1 MRGHTSKRENNV
13 ISPFW
18 SSAVPSRKRVQN
30 RKHIGE
36 MQVHDCNKKS
46 APISSRSVQIW
57 SRSDVTA
64 MCGQHMLPL
73 CADDWRHEM
82 LSAKG
87 PTRKNQQNTPDLMDQ
102 ERRFWSCFF
111 FAGSAWILYFRETA
125 RKVISPMGFQFWTRF
140 LEGTTLDQN
149 HKITL
154 FLRLLV
160 GPFIHCCDVYNCPR
174 LCLRN
179 FEFYVFYLYIYS
191 IIRKF
196 SIR

>member
-1 MRGHTSKRENNV
+1 MRGHTSKRKNNV
-13 ISPFW
+13 IFPFW

-46 APISSRSVQIW
+46 APISSRSVQIS

-64 MCGQHMLPL
+64 MCGRHMLPL

-102 ERRFWSCFF
+102 ERRFWSWFF
-111 FAGSAWILYFRETA
+111 LARWAWIG
-125 RKVISPMGFQFWTRF
+125 VDP
-140 LEGTTLDQN
+140 
-149 HKITL
+149 L
-154 FLRLLV
+154 FS
-160 GPFIHCCDVYNCPR
+160 
-174 LCLRN
+174 RN
-179 FEFYVFYLYIYS
+179 NAESHFPYVFS
-191 IIRKF
+191 ILNTF
-196 SIR
+196 SRGYYAWPQL